1 MEMRAYKTVYMRGGT
16 SKGCMFRREDLPA
29 DQKEWDEIFLK
40 VMGNP
45 DPKQI
50 DGMGGTVSSNNKIV
64 VVWESDLPDFDI
76 EYLVGQVIV
85 GEERIDYK
93 ANCGNMTAA
102 VGPFAVEEK
111 MVTISQPITTVRLLN
126 QNTRKHINIKV
137 PIDPETNTFAEKGD
151 CRIAGIDGTA
161 AEVLVN
167 FVNPAGAKTGKLFPT
182 GERKE
187 PFVLPDGRVIDIS
200 VLDVGGPLVIV
211 HAGVVGSSGTEMPE
225 VLSGNAE
232 LSDLVEYIRGNISI
246 KLGFA
251 KDLEDAI
258 VNSPGVPKIA
268 LVSNPQTYVDIA
280 KQPVTESEMDI
291 CARVYSIFKCHKA
304 IPVTA
309 ACGISVAALFE
320 GTIVQAITGK
330 VEATNGVRIGH
341 PSGGMKI
348 FPKVDLEKN
357 DVQEVGVQRTAR
369 RIMDGRVY
377 IPD

>member
-1 MEMRAYKTVYMRGGT
+1 MRAFKTVFMRGGT
-16 SKGCMFRREDLPA
+16 SKGCMFKREDLPE

-64 VVWESDLPDFDI
+64 VVWKSDLPEVDI

-85 GEERIDYK
+85 GENRIDYK

-111 MVTISQPITTVRLLN
+111 MVAISQPVTKVRLLN
-126 QNTRKHINIKV
+126 KNTGKSINIQV
-137 PIDPETNTFAEKGD
+137 PIDDETNTFAEMGD

-182 GERKE
+182 GQRKE
-187 PFVLPDGRVIDIS
+187 NLELLDGRIIEIS
-200 VLDVGGPLVIV
+200 ILDVGGPLVV
-211 HAGVVGSSGTEMPE
+211 VRAEDVGSSGTEMPE

-232 LSDLVEYIRGNISI
+232 LSDLVEYIRGSVSML
-246 KLGFA
+246 LGFA
-251 KDLEDAI
+251 EDLDDAV

-268 LVSNPQTYVDIA
+268 LVSSPKSYVDIA
-280 KQPVTESEMDI
+280 KQQVNETDMDI

-309 ACGISVAALFE
+309 ACGISVAALFA
-320 GTIVQAITGK
+320 GTLVQEISRK
-330 VEATNGVRIGH
+330 VESTNGIRIGH
-341 PSGGMKI
+341 PSGIMKI
-348 FPKVDLEKN
+348 FPTVDIEKN

-369 RIMDGRVY
+369 RIMDGMVY
-377 IPD
+377 IPG

>member
-1 MEMRAYKTVYMRGGT
+1 MRAFKTVFMRGGT
-16 SKGCMFRREDLPA
+16 SKGCMFKREDLPE

-64 VVWESDLPDFDI
+64 VVWKSDLPEVDI

-85 GEERIDYK
+85 GEDRIDYK

-111 MVTISQPITTVRLLN
+111 MVAISQPVTKVRLLN
-126 QNTRKHINIKV
+126 KNTGKSINIQV
-137 PIDPETNTFAEKGD
+137 PIDDETNTFAERGD

-161 AEVLVN
+161 AEVLVD

-182 GERKE
+182 GKRKE
-187 PFVLPDGRVIDIS
+187 NLELLDGRIIEIS
-200 VLDVGGPLVIV
+200 ILDVGGPLVV
-211 HAGVVGSSGTEMPE
+211 VRAEDVGSSGTEMPD

-232 LSDLVEYIRGNISI
+232 LSDLVEYIRGSVS
-246 KLGFA
+246 KLLGFA
-251 KDLEDAI
+251 EDLDDAV

-268 LVSNPQTYVDIA
+268 LVSSPKSYVDIA
-280 KQPVTESEMDI
+280 KQQVNETDMDI

-309 ACGISVAALFE
+309 ACGISVAALFD
-320 GTIVQAITGK
+320 GTLVQEISRK
-330 VEATNGVRIGH
+330 VESTNGIRIGH
-341 PSGGMKI
+341 PSGIMKI
-348 FPKVDLEKN
+348 FPTVDIEKN

-369 RIMDGRVY
+369 RIMDGMVY
-377 IPD
+377 IPG

>member
-1 MEMRAYKTVYMRGGT
+1 MLMRAFKTVYMRGGT
-16 SKGCMFRREDLPA
+16 SKGCMFKREDLPE
-29 DQKEWDEIFLK
+29 DEKEWDELFLK

-64 VVWESDLPDFDI
+64 IVWKSDLAEVDI

-85 GEERIDYK
+85 GEDRIDYK

-102 VGPFAVEEK
+102 VGPFAVEEN
-111 MVTISQPITTVRLLN
+111 MIAVNQPVTKVRLLN
-126 QNTRKHINIKV
+126 KNTGKFINIEV

-182 GERKE
+182 GQRKE
-187 PFVLPDGRVIDIS
+187 HFALPDGRIIDIS
-200 VLDVGGPLVIV
+200 ILDVGGPLVMV
-211 HAGVVGSSGTEMPE
+211 RAEDVGSSGTEMPD

-232 LSDLVEYIRGNISI
+232 LSNLVEYIRGSVSVM
-246 KLGFA
+246 LGFA
-251 KDLEDAI
+251 EDLDDAV

-268 LVSNPQTYVDIA
+268 LVSSPKSYLDIS
-280 KQPVTESEMDI
+280 KQPVNETDMDI

-320 GTIVQAITGK
+320 GTLVQEISGS
-330 VEATNGVRIGH
+330 VEAIAGVRIGH
-341 PSGGMKI
+341 PSGIMKI
-348 FPKVDLEKN
+348 FPKVVLGKN
-357 DVQEVGVQRTAR
+357 EVPEVGVQRTAR
-369 RIMDGRVY
+369 RIMDGMVY